1 MDREDCFAVFTTGR
15 VNAEEFLERYS
26 EAARYDLNPQKVM
39 RNLVYLAEGLR
50 ELELISDEFFEK
62 ARSCV

>member
-1 MDREDCFAVFTTGR
+1 MDREDCLAVFATGR

-26 EAARYDLNPQKVM
+26 EAARYDLNPEKVM
-39 RNLVYLAEGLR
+39 KNFVYLAEGLR
-50 ELELISDEFFEK
+50 ELELISDKVLEK